1 MPCPRTVAPVAGALL
16 RPYFTWKQGS
26 EATPINDTLLGMILW
41 IAAANAELQKQ
52 AEKIAELE
60 KALAEAKG

>member
-1 MPCPRTVAPVAGALL
+1 MN
-16 RPYFTWKQGS
+16 
-26 EATPINDTLLGMILW
+26 ETLLAMILW

-60 KALAEAKG
+60 KALAAAEAKG

>member
-1 MPCPRTVAPVAGALL
+1 MD
-16 RPYFTWKQGS
+16 Q
-26 EATPINDTLLGMILW
+26 TLLALVLW

-60 KALAEAKG
+60 KALAARGEGAA

>member
-1 MPCPRTVAPVAGALL
+1 M
-16 RPYFTWKQGS
+16 
-26 EATPINDTLLGMILW
+26 NDTLLGMILW

-52 AEKIAELE
+52 AERIAELE